1 MACVTNLVLIN
12 PMRQSVIQ
20 NSLTRMDLLV
30 THRGGYL
37 VKTLAGKGG

>member
-1 MACVTNLVLIN
+1 
-12 PMRQSVIQ
+12 MRQSVIQ

-37 VKTLAGKGG
+37 LKSPTDAKGG